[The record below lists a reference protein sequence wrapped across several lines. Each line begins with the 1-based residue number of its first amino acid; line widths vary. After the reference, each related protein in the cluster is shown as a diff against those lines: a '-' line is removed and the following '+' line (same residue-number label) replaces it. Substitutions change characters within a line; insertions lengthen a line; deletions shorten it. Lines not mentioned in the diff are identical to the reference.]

1 MTYKVIPVQ
10 SVLHKEYP
18 WEIAVMLNK
27 TFNASRSVDE
37 AEQLANDILDLV
49 KRIKTAAEIGPEED

>member
-27 TFNASRSVDE
+27 TFNASIGVDE
-37 AEQLANDILDLV
+37 AEQLAKDMLDLV
-49 KRIKTAAEIGPEED
+49 KRIKTASDISPEED

>member
-27 TFNASRSVDE
+27 TFNASISVDE